1 MLKVSF
7 AELLS
12 PALLACLTPVYQEYS
27 LPGYLTGGPGGGPM
41 QIWDDFGLTV
51 QQGGDNDYNVIWIGP
66 ETYRPNFNAYMIA
79 GAHAIS
85 TVANLTGK

>member
-1 MLKVSF
+1 
-7 AELLS
+7 
-12 PALLACLTPVYQEYS
+12 
-27 LPGYLTGGPGGGPM
+27 M